1 MAHKK
6 YGIVPWKVE
15 GRYRLSEII
24 REYDILSA
32 ANKYADKLN
41 EDDAVLAKLPNG
53 YVVRETAYML
63 SNPERIERIS

>member
-6 YGIVPWKVE
+6 YGIVPWNVE
-15 GRYRLSEII
+15 ARYRFSEII

-41 EDDAVLAKLPNG
+41 EDDAVLAKLPFG
-53 YVVRETAYML
+53 YVVREIVYMINDL
-63 SNPERIERIS
+63 SPA